1 MAQMNRSEG
10 NQGQDMVARMFDP
23 FRILQAFAPWQTTEQ
38 QRAVGP
44 STEAF
49 VPVLDVREQQD
60 RYVIAADLPGVR
72 QDEVEVTAVDDR
84 ITISG
89 RRKEDRPKN
98 SSFRLCERP
107 AGEFSRTITLPPNTD
122 SGRVEAELKDGVLKL
137 EVPKRPEAQRRRI
150 DIGGAKAGPE
160 SGSEQ
165 SGSEQ
170 SGGEKSGSEE
180 SGEEPGRET
189 GQRASAGT
197 GGRRRR
203 AAAQIEEQSSKLRR
217 RVGGN
222 R

>member
-1 MAQMNRSEG
+1 
-10 NQGQDMVARMFDP
+10 
-23 FRILQAFAPWQTTEQ
+23 
-38 QRAVGP
+38 
-44 STEAF
+44 

-160 SGSEQ
+160 SGNEEA
-165 SGSEQ
+165 GNEEA
-170 SGGEKSGSEE
+170 GGQEAAGEE
-180 SGEEPGRET
+180 SGSET

-203 AAAQIEEQSSKLRR
+203 ATARVKEQASKLRR
-217 RVGGN
+217 RVGG
-222 R
+222 RE